1 MPLRFLLFG
10 ALCAC
15 SLLLLCQSFP
25 AGYNRDEAAVAP
37 YMLADPITFLDGT
50 SVSRKSWPGRRTEI
64 VNLFEENVFGR
75 VPDAAM
81 RVPLRAHID
90 EENDRALEGLA
101 IRKQITLYFS
111 ARGDSGPHEHLLLYL
126 PAHRRGPVP
135 MIPGLNFQGN
145 HTVVADPGILLN
157 PVWTAAPIAGEPPRL
172 IAPDPATRGKSAQ
185 QCRCR

>member
-111 ARGDSGPHEHLLLYL
+111 A
-126 PAHRRGPVP
+126 
-135 MIPGLNFQGN
+135 
-145 HTVVADPGILLN
+145 
-157 PVWTAAPIAGEPPRL
+157 
-172 IAPDPATRGKSAQ
+172 
-185 QCRCR
+185 